1 MSQQGCTLPLEALGG
16 KHAFALLAAEAARI
30 PWLVVAT
37 ALCCFVVTCPS
48 DPLVSILEG
57 PRGDTG
63 PPE

>member
-16 KHAFALLAAEAARI
+16 KPRALLAAEAARI
-30 PWLVVAT
+30 PWLVVAI

-48 DPLVSILEG
+48 DPLVSLLEG